1 MNIEYFKMIDEV
13 VSVRHDLST
22 ITCMAMVP
30 TDAKVFEGHFPG
42 NPLLPGAL
50 SIEVM
55 AQAAGFLAMLNADLK
70 KMGYLL
76 ALENARFRVP
86 VRPGTTLTAF
96 AQRTHLGSGYAA
108 FRCALHASAT
118 QVASAELRIKLSE
131 FENDVLRD
139 AVLGR
144 LAQLRLTER
153 VAAAHAE

>member
-1 MNIEYFKMIDEV
+1 
-13 VSVRHDLST
+13 
-22 ITCMAMVP
+22 
-30 TDAKVFEGHFPG
+30 VFEGHFPG

-55 AQAAGFLAMLNADLK
+55 AQAAGFLAMLNVDLT

-86 VRPGTTLTAF
+86 VRPGTTLTAV
-96 AQRTHLGSGYAA
+96 ARRTHLGSGYAA
-108 FRCALHASAT
+108 FRCALSAGST

-131 FENDVLRD
+131 FENDVLRES
-139 AVLGR
+139 VLDR

-153 VAAAHAE
+153 WAAAQAQ